1 MSDTTRFSLPLL
13 QAAQAQKHVTVNEA
27 LTRLD
32 GLMQLSLLSVTDAT
46 PPLSPQEGDAYGVA
60 TSAVNEW
67 AGRDSEIALFVNNG
81 WVFVPVTLGMR
92 AYVNDQNGWAAFD
105 GTAWVVGLQTLSGNG
120 AGMQHKVIEIDHI
133 IGAGATSALTSA
145 LPGQAVV
152 YGVTGRVLDDITGT
166 LTGYSVGVSGSTN
179 RYGAGL
185 SLFAGSWMRGLTG
198 TPLTYY
204 SGEDLI
210 LTAEG
215 GDFATGEIRLAIHYA
230 QFSLPAA

>member
-32 GLMQLSLLSVTDAT
+32 GLMQLRLLSVTENT
-46 PPLSPQEGDAYGVA
+46 PPLAPQEGDAYAVA
-60 TSAVNEW
+60 NSAVNDW
-67 AGRDSEIALFVNNG
+67 AGQEDDIALYVSGG

-92 AYVNDQNGWAAFD
+92 AYIADQNGWAGFD
-105 GTAWVVGLQTLSGNG
+105 GTAWRMGLQSLSGNG
-120 AGMQHKVIEIDHI
+120 AGMQLLVKEIDHTI
-133 IGAGATSALTSA
+133 AAGTTSAVTLA

-152 YGVTGRVLDDITGT
+152 YGVTGRVLNDITGT
-166 LTGYSVGVSGSTN
+166 LTGYSVGTAASDN
-179 RYGAGL
+179 RYGSGL
-185 SLFAGSWMRGLTG
+185 SLALGSWMRGLTS

-204 SGEDLI
+204 SDEDLI

-215 GDFATGEIRLAIHYA
+215 GDFAAGDIRLAIHYA
-230 QFSLPAA
+230 QFSLPTP

>member
-32 GLMQLSLLSVTDAT
+32 GLMQLHLLSVTENT
-46 PPLSPQEGDAYGVA
+46 PPLTPQDGDAYVVA
-60 TSAVNEW
+60 NSAVNDW
-67 AGRDSEIALFVNNG
+67 AGFEGDIALYVSGG

-92 AYVNDQNGWAAFD
+92 AYIADQNGWAGYD
-105 GTAWVVGLQTLSGNG
+105 GTAWQMGLQTLSGNG
-120 AGMQHKVIEIDHI
+120 AGMQLLVKEIDHT
-133 IGAGATSALTSA
+133 IGIGATSSAVLA

-152 YGVTGRVLDDITGT
+152 YAVTGRVLSEITGT
-166 LTGYSVGVSGSTN
+166 LTGYSVGVSTSDT

-185 SLFAGSWMRGLTG
+185 SLSSGSWMRGLTS

-204 SGEDLI
+204 SDEDLI

-215 GDFATGEIRLAIHYA
+215 GDFAAGEIRLAIHYA
-230 QFSLPAA
+230 QFSLPTA